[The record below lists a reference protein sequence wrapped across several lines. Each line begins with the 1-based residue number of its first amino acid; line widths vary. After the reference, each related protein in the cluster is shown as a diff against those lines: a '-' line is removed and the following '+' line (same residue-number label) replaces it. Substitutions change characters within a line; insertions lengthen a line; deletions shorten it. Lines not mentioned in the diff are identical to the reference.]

1 MRTMSNVI
9 PPPARQTAAHT
20 SRRLWFRTRRTIDE
34 TITAWPGATRI
45 WQMVLKEF
53 RQIFRDPRMSRV
65 IFVTPILQ
73 LMLFGYAVSTDVRN
87 TATFVVD
94 QDGTRASRDLVAA
107 FTSSGYFRLVGT
119 SDRPAALVRALDRG
133 DAVVGLEIPR
143 GFAQGLR
150 SGEGA
155 RVQLLLDGSNS
166 NTATVAQSYAE
177 RIVLGHGVRLAVAQ
191 RPAGIPDVD
200 LRERAWFNPELASRD
215 YNVPAVIG
223 AIMLLVALLLTSL
236 AVVRER
242 EIGTLEQLRVSP
254 LTPGELIAG
263 KTIPFAII
271 GFADM
276 VVVTLVAILWF
287 GVPFAG
293 SPVLLLLA
301 GLLFLLAALGVGLLI
316 STLAATQQ
324 EAFMVSFLVYM
335 PAILLSGFMFP
346 VSSMPR
352 LFQWLTYANP
362 MRHFLEIVRG
372 VFLKGVGLESLWM
385 QYLALGAMGAGLLV
399 FAAARF
405 RRATS

>member
-1 MRTMSNVI
+1 MNALLR
-9 PPPARQTAAHT
+9 PAT
-20 SRRLWFRTRRTIDE
+20 SPSRGADVRARL
-34 TITAWPGATRI
+34 ARI
-45 WQMVLKEF
+45 REMVVKEF

-65 IFVTPILQ
+65 IFLTPILQ

-94 QDGTRASRDLVAA
+94 GDGTQASRDLVAS
-107 FTSSGYFRLVGT
+107 FTSSGYFRLVGR
-119 SDRPAALVRALDRG
+119 SDRPRELVRALDRG

-143 GFAQGLR
+143 GFSQALR
-150 SGEGA
+150 SGDGA
-155 RVQLLLDGSNS
+155 RVQLLLDGTSS
-166 NTATVAQSYAE
+166 NTA
-177 RIVLGHGVRLAVAQ
+177 AVAQ
-191 RPAGIPDVD
+191 QHAERVALAFGMQLGIARRPAGVPDVD
-200 LRERAWFNPELASRD
+200 LRERAWFNADLSSRD

-236 AVVRER
+236 AIVRER

-271 GFADM
+271 GLADM
-276 VVVTLVAILWF
+276 ILVTVVAVLWF
-287 GVPFAG
+287 RVPLTG
-293 SPVLLLLA
+293 SAPLLLLA
-301 GLLFLLAALGVGLLI
+301 SVLYLLAALGVGLLI
-316 STLAATQQ
+316 STVAQTQQ

-372 VFLKGVGLESLWM
+372 VFLKGVGLEALWM
-385 QYLALGAMGAGLLV
+385 QYLVLGLMGASLLL

-405 RRATS
+405 RRAAA